1 MLGSGKIRV
10 PYTDIPICVELIRE
24 GVVFCIHAE
33 ELIATQ
39 DDRPQKHFLLFNP
52 DHFYTELSGFMRLS
66 EKGEELVLGN
76 QHSFNTIACGQ
87 LGGLELRHLSITH
100 DGDGLVFR
108 KLISDA
114 EVRLTLMPD
123 DGRYE
128 ELVVRRMQKLVKLRA
143 IYGGPI
149 APMSSDAALETLQE
163 VNHLLAEEA
172 YRPHD
177 DRGRPGGVVNLPKPL
192 IPIIVGDLH
201 AQVNNLLTLLAQNN
215 ILELLESG
223 DAALILLGD
232 AIHSEQEGKLEEMD
246 DSMLIMDLIF
256 RLKLHF
262 PKQVFYIRGNHDS
275 FSANLTKFGIA
286 QCLLW
291 EAALRKH
298 RGNAYLAEM
307 EKFYASLPYVVISDD
322 FVACHAAPIKTRFDH
337 DGLVNIYRN
346 QELVRELT
354 SNRLRRRTSPAG
366 YAGADV
372 RHFRETLKLSEDLLF
387 FVSHSP
393 LDRESAQWLEA
404 GGIKNHHIVFSA
416 NVPWIGVFIKV
427 QHRMIPLSYYRE
439 ELLPLVSGEA

>member
-1 MLGSGKIRV
+1 M
-10 PYTDIPICVELIRE
+10 
-24 GVVFCIHAE
+24 
-33 ELIATQ
+33 
-39 DDRPQKHFLLFNP
+39 
-52 DHFYTELSGFMRLS
+52 
-66 EKGEELVLGN
+66 
-76 QHSFNTIACGQ
+76 
-87 LGGLELRHLSITH
+87 RHLSITH

-114 EVRLTLMPD
+114 EVRLSLVPD

-128 ELVVRRMQKLVKLRA
+128 ELVVRRMERLVKLRD

-149 APMSSDAALETLQE
+149 EPMSSDEALESLRE
-163 VNHLLAEEA
+163 VNHILAEEA

-201 AQVNNLLTLLAQNN
+201 AQVNNLLTLLTQNN
-215 ILELLESG
+215 FLELLESG

-232 AIHSEQEGKLEEMD
+232 GIHSEQEGELEEMG

-307 EKFYASLPYVVISDD
+307 EKFYAALPYVVISDD

-372 RHFRETLKLSEDLLF
+372 RHFRETLKLPEDQIF

-416 NVPWIGVFIKV
+416 NIPWIGVFTKV

-439 ELLPLVSGEA
+439 ELLPLVSGKT